1 MITIT
6 NGKEDYNN
14 DEDLAEIIKF
24 EAKIKVLSTF
34 AHSYN
39 KLYYNLYYN
48 LYGGFVNL
56 FDYMF
61 VAVSWLLC
69 FLSLVFPAG
78 VFHE

>member
-14 DEDLAEIIKF
+14 DEDLADIIKF
-24 EAKIKVLSTF
+24 EANIKVLSFF
-34 AHSYN
+34 ARSYD
-39 KLYYNLYYN
+39 KMKYN

>member
-14 DEDLAEIIKF
+14 DEDLADIIKF
-24 EAKIKVLSTF
+24 EAKISIFV
-34 AHSYN
+34 HSYI

-69 FLSLVFPAG
+69 FLSVVFPAG